1 MNNVCTIEV
10 AARAAAPPKKTE
22 GVKTPK
28 GDEGFKECLIT
39 CGQEAKTEQEAE
51 KPVEE
56 AVMNAAGAAVMVFQM
71 LPVQAE
77 TSETVMPDAHGEPV
91 IVAAAMPQPMA
102 AEMPAEGKAEVK
114 PETHPG
120 VKAEASVESAP
131 VQAGTTP
138 PVKAETKVDVSSFQ
152 ANLNA
157 ADDLQKVDVQAPP
170 APKPEAVPIVPV
182 QAKNTAS
189 EAAVEGKPVV
199 KVQSVEVV
207 EAESPTTATENV
219 TARISVDLTKASA
232 EARPA
237 QLSQY
242 LGAEIATA
250 VAAGKSSIHI
260 QIQPENM
267 GRINVRLVSNSDG
280 MQVILTTESAATGK
294 LLENNLS
301 QLQKSLSEAG
311 LTVSGLSVNSQGL
324 QGQFSN
330 SFQEQKSFP
339 TQRFVNRT
347 TVAAMPVEAIAANY
361 SSRISGLD
369 FRI

>member
-28 GDEGFKECLIT
+28 GEEGFKECLIAR
-39 CGQEAKTEQEAE
+39 GQEAKSEQEAE

-77 TSETVMPDAHGEPV
+77 TSEPVMADAHGEPV
-91 IVAAAMPQPMA
+91 MVTVDATQTMA
-102 AEMPAEGKAEVK
+102 SEMPAKVKAEVK

-120 VKAEASVESAP
+120 GKAEARVESAP

-152 ANLNA
+152 ASLNA
-157 ADDLQKVDVQAPP
+157 ADDVKEVVVQAPP

-182 QAKNTAS
+182 QVKNIAS

-199 KVQSVEVV
+199 KVTPVEVV
-207 EAESPTTATENV
+207 EAEPATTAVENV
-219 TARISVDLTKASA
+219 TGRISVDLTKATV
-232 EARPA
+232 ETRPV
-237 QLSQY
+237 QLSQH
-242 LGAEIATA
+242 LGEEVARAA
-250 VAAGKSSIHI
+250 AAGKSSIHI

-267 GRINVRLVSNSDG
+267 GRINVRLISNSDG

-294 LLENNLS
+294 LLETNLN

-311 LTVSGLSVNSQGL
+311 LTVSGLSVNSQGQ

-339 TQRFVNRT
+339 TQRFVNRA

-361 SSRISGLD
+361 SNQISGLD